1 MQIDQP
7 EGGDVNA
14 AAVDFAAPR
23 ARDSEERRKQ
33 VRDDW
38 SACLTA
44 LAESRDKSEFAR
56 LFSHFAPRVKSYIL
70 RLGMPEASAEEITQE
85 AMLLVWRKA
94 HLFNRAK
101 ASASTWI
108 FTLARNQSIDRMR
121 RDKMPLYELPEEE
134 PDPDERDMNEHGV
147 LEDRMRAAIETLP
160 ENQAQV
166 LHLSYYE
173 GKSHSEI
180 ADQLGIPLGSVK
192 SRLRLAFSKLKAH
205 WGEEE

>member
-1 MQIDQP
+1 MQEFDA
-7 EGGDVNA
+7 EGGDVNTA
-14 AAVDFAAPR
+14 AITPQEMTA
-23 ARDSEERRKQ
+23 EERRKQ
-33 VRDDW
+33 VRDEW
-38 SACLTA
+38 SACLTD
-44 LAESRDKSEFAR
+44 LADTRSKTDFAR
-56 LFSHFAPRVKSYIL
+56 LFAYFAPRVKAYIL
-70 RLGMPEASAEEITQE
+70 RLGMPDATAEEVTQE

-94 HLFNRAK
+94 HLFNSAK

-134 PDPDERDMNEHGV
+134 PDPEQRDMGEHSII
-147 LEDRMRAAIETLP
+147 EERMKAAIATLP
-160 ENQAQV
+160 EGQAQV

-205 WGEEE
+205 WGEDA